1 LLELERASGKD
12 MVAFPHLIRHDSEKV
27 AKILM
32 ELVK

>member
-1 LLELERASGKD
+1 MQVKRASGKD
-12 MVAFPHLIRHDSEKV
+12 FFEWPHLIRHDSKKV